1 MSLHLLWLI
10 KHRKAKEN
18 RQLQAVHRRE
28 VLSNGE
34 YVAGDSV
41 EFDFTDEKQ
50 QPAEEQSQMELF

>member
-1 MSLHLLWLI
+1 MSLHLLW
-10 KHRKAKEN
+10 
-18 RQLQAVHRRE
+18 
-28 VLSNGE
+28 E